1 MLRLWDAVE
10 ADFYR
15 DYRID
20 LVTQL
25 EHMTWRRFQTLLN
38 NLNPD
43 GAVAARVRYLK
54 DHPDAD
60 GAEDDDDDK
69 TAADRFFAS
78 MLSLS

>member
-20 LVTQL
+20 LTVQL
-25 EHMTWRRFQTLLN
+25 DQMTWRRFQALLN

-43 GAVAARVRYLK
+43 GAVAARIRYLK
-54 DHPDAD
+54 DHPDTD
-60 GAEDDDDDK
+60 GAEDEESDK
-69 TAADRFFAS
+69 TAADRFFAR